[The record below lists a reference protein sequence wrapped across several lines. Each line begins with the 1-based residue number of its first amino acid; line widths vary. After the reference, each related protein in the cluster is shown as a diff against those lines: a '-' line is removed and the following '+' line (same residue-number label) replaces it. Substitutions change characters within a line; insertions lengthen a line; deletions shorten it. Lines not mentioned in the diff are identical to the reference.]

1 MGFFGLLFM
10 RVNYWKKK
18 NEIGDVKYKFNYFFN
33 DM

>member
-10 RVNYWKKK
+10 RVNYWKK
-18 NEIGDVKYKFNYFFN
+18 NEIGDVKYKFKYFFN